1 MKLSMHSICIE
12 RKYPLLKAISRAAA
26 LGYGGYEIDI
36 GDFGN
41 TGLGLHWPEEFTAER
56 VGAAAEAAR
65 QAEIEIGSL
74 CLGVLWRYYPTDPDE
89 ATRAQGVEIIK
100 QSAPLAAL
108 AGAKVILLPV
118 GQPEALS
125 AEEARER
132 LVEALKECAPEAERA
147 GVVYGVENVGQA
159 LARTVDDLLEIVT
172 RVDSPACRVY
182 YDVGN
187 AAGQGADPVADIRR
201 LGSQLAMVH
210 VKDFRRTDG
219 RRETV
224 VIGEG
229 VVDWAAVLGA
239 LSDIGYDGYLTLE
252 VPGTTDTADDIAVR
266 SREALRQL
274 KPDL

>member
-12 RKYPLLKAISRAAA
+12 RKYPLLEAIPRAAA

-65 QAEIEIGSL
+65 QAGIEISSL
-74 CLGVLWRYYPTDPDE
+74 CLGVLWRYYPTSSDE
-89 ATRAQGVEIIK
+89 ATRAQAVEIIR

-108 AGAKVILLPV
+108 AGAGVILLPV
-118 GQPEALS
+118 GQPEGLS
-125 AEEARER
+125 AEDARER
-132 LVEALKECAPEAERA
+132 LIDVLKECAPEAEKA
-147 GVVYGVENVGQA
+147 GAVYGVENVGQP
-159 LARTVDDLLEIVT
+159 LARTVDDLLEIVA
-172 RVDSPACRVY
+172 RVDSPACQVY

-187 AAGQGADPVADIRR
+187 AAGQGADPVAGIRR

-210 VKDFRRTDG
+210 VKDFRRTEA

-224 VIGEG
+224 IIGDGVI
-229 VVDWAAVLGA
+229 DWGAVLGA
-239 LSDIGYDGYLTLE
+239 LSEINYDGFLTLE
-252 VPGTTDTADDIAVR
+252 VPGTAETADEIAGR
-266 SREALRQL
+266 SRDALQQFMS
-274 KPDL
+274 